1 MFFEHRLA
9 RLVVAAACVA
19 AGVAGCGDD
28 GGGDGDGD
36 GGEGASN
43 GTSNPTQGAVG
54 NGSGPGSG
62 AGGQGPGCL
71 QVLTGGWHL
80 MFSEG
85 PSMCPNGP
93 YDCDVDQQACS
104 VSVACDKLGGT
115 VALDIDASGTTEEVQ
130 VNIGDGVIATCHAV
144 FDNEFGTSLG
154 NIYSMSLVCSAQGVT
169 CHYGESQIFD
179 D

>member
-1 MFFEHRLA
+1 MA

-19 AGVAGCGDD
+19 VGVAGCGDD
-28 GGGDGDGD
+28 GGDGDGDGDGD

-43 GTSNPTQGAVG
+43 STSNPTQGAVG

-62 AGGQGPGCL
+62 AGGQGSGCF
-71 QVLTGGWHL
+71 QVLTGPWHL
-80 MFSEG
+80 MFNEE

-104 VSVACDKLGGT
+104 VSVASDKLGGT

-130 VNIGDGVIATCHAV
+130 VNTGDGVIAACHAV
-144 FDNEFGTSLG
+144 FQNDFGTSLG
-154 NIYSMSLVCSAQGVT
+154 SIYSMTLVCSAQGVT
-169 CHYGESQIFD
+169 CTYGESKIFD